1 ELKPGE
7 PVMSNLGPTLAWY
20 TRRPV
25 LHLALTPADIE
36 RCRERLPFS
45 EVVVAFRD
53 ASRAW
58 PGWDELMQRPSEA
71 PNRKE
76 WNVRRVRAWTVR
88 DGFDVVWLELGP
100 SGTPLAQ
107 SR

>member
-1 ELKPGE
+1 
-7 PVMSNLGPTLAWY
+7 MSNLGPTLAWY

-25 LHLALTPADIE
+25 LHLALTPADVDQ
-36 RCRERLPFS
+36 CRERFEFD
-45 EVVVAFRD
+45 EVLVAFRQ

-58 PGWDELMQRPSEA
+58 PGWDELMARPSEA
-71 PNRKE
+71 PHRRE

-100 SGTPLAQ
+100 PRTPMALT
-107 SR
+107 R